1 MLLGFHQRVV
11 LIQKEIDQDGNIQ
24 IREELNDLK
33 QNLLS
38 ASESPTSSKISRLHS
53 FITVKFSI
61 ELV

>member
-61 ELV
+61 ELF